1 MNYEQIRIAMNAYN
15 KRVQLEE
22 AYKEGHSD
30 AVNEQ
35 PRLGGFARQLKLMKL
50 MGKYDTR
57 TIRAMQQRM
66 RNNAYRANVEL
77 ISKLMSNLSGRK
89 LTNKEKEKLIAY
101 FIEKDILGNKPDSPF
116 PDIDMP

>member
-1 MNYEQIRIAMNAYN
+1 MNYDQLRIAMNAYN

-77 ISKLMSNLSGRK
+77 ISKFLRSSYLHP
-89 LTNKEKEKLIAY
+89 LLLL
-101 FIEKDILGNKPDSPF
+101 F
-116 PDIDMP
+116 